1 MSTVPVSRATSPAK
15 AVDWLAQIKTVVKN
29 RPTAAVIYGMPG
41 IGKTSMAAATPS
53 PIFITGPFDQGVETL
68 KSTGQ
73 LSSDIP
79 NLPACRNMAD
89 FHSQVEWATTAE
101 HDRKT
106 LVIDNIGDIMDLL
119 HAEVKRRDF
128 KDDQTAY
135 ASYEVGARVN
145 APNDV
150 RTMLSALDRVRDR
163 GMSVILVGHARI
175 QEIKDPS
182 TANYDKWLPDMSKY
196 SWPLIS
202 RWADLV
208 VFQNFVTYVVG
219 SNKEETK
226 KGKARGGQER
236 VMYCTNHASYEAK
249 NRHNLPDEIP
259 MGDSGVSA
267 WTNLINA
274 IKEGRNSNV

>member
-1 MSTVPVSRATSPAK
+1 MSTAPVSRPTGPAK
-15 AVDWLAQIKTVVKN
+15 VDWLAQIKTVVKN
-29 RPTAAVIYGMPG
+29 RPTAAFFYGMPG
-41 IGKTSMAAATPS
+41 IGKTSMAAAAQS

-73 LSSDIP
+73 LSADIP
-79 NLPACRNMAD
+79 NLPACRNMGD
-89 FHSQVEWATTAE
+89 FHSQVENLINGE

-106 LVIDNIGDIMDLL
+106 LVIDNIGDILDLL

-128 KDDQTAY
+128 KDDQMAY
-135 ASYEVGARVN
+135 AAYEVGARVN

-150 RTMLSALDRVRDR
+150 RLMLSALDRVRDR
-163 GMSVILVGHARI
+163 GMSVVLVGHARV

-182 TANYDKWLPDMSKY
+182 TANYDKWMPDMSKY
-196 SWPLIS
+196 AWPLIS

-208 VFQNFVTYVVG
+208 IFQNFVTYVVG

-259 MGDSGVSA
+259 MGDSGASA
-267 WTNLINA
+267 WNNLITA
-274 IKEGRNSNV
+274 IKEGRQNNE